1 MLKAFVQAA
10 RLRTL
15 PLAIGSI
22 AMGSVVANFF
32 HHQSWTITGLALATA
47 ILLQI
52 LSNFANDYGDFQKGT
67 DTEHR
72 SDRALAS
79 GSLTLAQMKMGLIVT
94 GVLSFV
100 TGIALI
106 LVAFETINIK
116 AVVFVLVGLTAIA
129 AAVKY
134 TAGKNAYGYRAF
146 GDAAVFIFFGLVA
159 VLGMYY
165 LHTGEMD
172 YGFYWS
178 IYPASALGLLAT
190 GVLNVNNIRDIEGDK
205 ANGKNTLAV
214 KLGKQKAEVYQ
225 LILVLVSVGLM
236 FWFVREN
243 TGNNGL
249 LLVLFGLLYVLH
261 WLRLKSLE
269 NIEANREK
277 YNAMLKFHV
286 LLNLLFVVLV
296 SFLLY

>member
-32 HHQSWTITGLALATA
+32 HHHSWTITGLALATA

-52 LSNFANDYGDFQKGT
+52 LSNFANDYGDFQRGT

-79 GSLTLAQMKMGLIVT
+79 GSLSLAHMKMGLIVT
-94 GVLSFV
+94 GILSFV
-100 TGIALI
+100 VGLSLI
-106 LVAFETINIK
+106 YMAFENLNIK
-116 AVVFVLVGLTAIA
+116 ALIFVLVGLAAIA

-134 TAGKNAYGYRAF
+134 TAGKNAYGYRAY

-165 LHTGEMD
+165 LQTGQID
-172 YGFYWS
+172 YGFYKS
-178 IYPASALGLLAT
+178 IYPAAALGLLAT
-190 GVLNVNNIRDIEGDK
+190 GVLNINNIRDIEGDR

-214 KLGKQKAEVYQ
+214 KLGKQKAEYYQ
-225 LILVLVSVGLM
+225 LALVVISVGLL
-236 FWFVREN
+236 FWFIRSN
-243 TGNNGL
+243 TGSNGL
-249 LLVLFGLLYVLH
+249 LVVLYGLLYLVH

-269 NIEANREK
+269 NTEENRPK

-286 LLNLLFVVLV
+286 LLNLFYVLLV
-296 SFLLY
+296 TILLY